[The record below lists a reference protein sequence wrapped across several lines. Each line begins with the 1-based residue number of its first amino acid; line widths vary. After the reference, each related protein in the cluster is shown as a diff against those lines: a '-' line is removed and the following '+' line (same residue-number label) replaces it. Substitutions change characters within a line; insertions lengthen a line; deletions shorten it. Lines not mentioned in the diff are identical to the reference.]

1 MFRLGLKFVWLSVL
15 ACSGMAAA
23 GCQRGAGA
31 DESVGTS
38 EAAAGIPVGDI
49 RGTALVNKSLQTRL
63 FDPQAPTTQSFTI
76 EKLAGDDV
84 GKLRAFLG
92 QWVTAGTQSKFQGGE
107 PNPFGLV
114 LWHQV
119 IASFAKGMG
128 GVCDTPGTVDVTF
141 PGVSGAPASAAKL
154 HRNVAPKIAAACT
167 FEGDAAAKKEAARA
181 LFHAVVDDE
190 LPEEDTAFADFFA
203 GPDYAQAAGK
213 TRVEAMFTAML
224 LNPHFL
230 LTR

>member
-1 MFRLGLKFVWLSVL
+1 MLSVL
-15 ACSGMAAA
+15 ACSGVAAA
-23 GCQRGAGA
+23 GCQKGTGT

-63 FDPQAPTTQSFTI
+63 FDPQAPTTQSFAI

-84 GKLRAFLG
+84 ERLRSFLG

-119 IASFAKGMG
+119 IAAFAKGMG
-128 GVCDTPGTVDVTF
+128 GICDTPGAVDVTF
-141 PGVSGAPASAAKL
+141 PGVSAPDASPSGATTAKL
-154 HRNVAPKIAAACT
+154 HRNVAPKIAKVCT
-167 FEGDAAAKKEAARA
+167 FEGDDAAKKDAARA

-190 LPEEDTAFADFFA
+190 LPEEDAAFADFFA
-203 GPDYAQAAGK
+203 GPDYAQAPGK
-213 TRVEAMFTAML
+213 KRVEAMFTALL